1 MVRVSSE
8 KEAIM
13 SPIFNHHALR
23 GLSTSALEQLRSA
36 IRQSLGSDRLSEQE
50 RINLHAALASV
61 EVVLRTH
68 AAPPAP
74 GSPAPSP

>member
-23 GLSTSALEQLRSA
+23 SLSTSALEQLRST
-36 IRQSLGSDRLSEQE
+36 IRLSLGSDRLSESE
-50 RINLHAALASV
+50 RITLHAALASI
-61 EVVLRTH
+61 EAALRTR

-74 GSPAPSP
+74 KGPAPSP